1 MRERMKKFKKMKKQ
15 LQTTGI
21 NLEMTMK
28 NRMMKN
34 KIKQ

>member
-1 MRERMKKFKKMKKQ
+1 MRKRIKKKQKMKKQ

-21 NLEMTMK
+21 NLEMTIK

-34 KIKQ
+34 KTKQ

>member
-1 MRERMKKFKKMKKQ
+1 MRKRIKKKQKMKKQ

-34 KIKQ
+34 KTKQ

>member
-1 MRERMKKFKKMKKQ
+1 MRKRIKKKQKMKKQ

-28 NRMMKN
+28 NRLMKN
-34 KIKQ
+34 KTKK